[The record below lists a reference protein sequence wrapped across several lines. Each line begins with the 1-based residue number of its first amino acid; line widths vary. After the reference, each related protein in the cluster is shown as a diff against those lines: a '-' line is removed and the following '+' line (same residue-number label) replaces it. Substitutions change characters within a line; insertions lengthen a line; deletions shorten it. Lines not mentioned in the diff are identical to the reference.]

1 MDLEALIQNEDFK
14 MVLISL
20 GILLLFLLLRKF
32 FITYLYKFIL
42 RMSSK
47 GKSKFFNQ
55 LLLAFEKP
63 LQWLFVLIGV
73 YVAAIYFPYFSHE
86 NELFSQIV
94 QSLVIVFIVWG
105 LVNLT
110 EATHLLFSSINH
122 RGNVKIDE
130 ILIPYIRRGA
140 QVIIVAIG
148 ISVIADVFNYGIG
161 GFVAGLGLGG
171 LAFALAAKDV
181 LANLFGGVVIITE
194 RPFTMGDWISTP
206 SVEGVVEDITFRS
219 TKVRT
224 FSQALITVPNSTL
237 ANQPITNWSK
247 MGKRRVLFTLKVSY
261 KIEIEKVEKA
271 IERIREL
278 LNNHEG
284 VHQETIYVN
293 LNELL
298 DSGVEIKF
306 YYFTKTTDGG
316 EYRRIKEE
324 INYQILEIFEEEG
337 VDLTL

>member
-110 EATHLLFSSINH
+110 EATHLLFSSINR